1 MRARK
6 IPLNPPFPKGEVKA
20 GTAKRPQTRV
30 RIARTTVA
38 LLLRSSIVNMN
49 TGFANGQLFF
59 HIGVTMKNPIRSFK
73 DLEVYQNS
81 YSASIEVVSKIVPK
95 LPKFEQNDLADQLRR
110 SAKAIPRLIAEG
122 YSKKHQKKG
131 FQKYLDDAMAESNEM
146 IVSLSHARDLYPNYV
161 DPKLCEELIDVYDK
175 SSRQLYNLA
184 TKWKNFKER

>member
-1 MRARK
+1 MDIK
-6 IPLNPPFPKGEVKA
+6 K
-20 GTAKRPQTRV
+20 
-30 RIARTTVA
+30 
-38 LLLRSSIVNMN
+38 
-49 TGFANGQLFF
+49 
-59 HIGVTMKNPIRSFK
+59 PIRSFK